1 MKYSHF
7 WLYLWVLIPFSGLCQ
22 TEVMSFNIRYD
33 SPEDNENWWEYRKS
47 EVVDL
52 IKNQQSDFVGIQEA
66 TPNQLLYLEKELD
79 SYDYIGF
86 GREGLNSK
94 SEGVPLFYLKNKYT
108 LIKSEVF
115 WLSSTPKTVSLGW
128 DASYK
133 RIVVYGSF
141 KNEDTGEVWHVL
153 NCHFDHQ
160 GKIAREKSAEL
171 LLSFIEDQ
179 NIASE
184 KILLIG
190 DFNCLPSEKP
200 IQILKQL
207 FTDAADSANVFGPS
221 ATFNAFDL
229 EETPTK
235 RIDYIFTRNL
245 KINSFST
252 IDLRRKNNLYISDHF
267 PIVIQ
272 VSSQ

>member
-1 MKYSHF
+1 
-7 WLYLWVLIPFSGLCQ
+7 
-22 TEVMSFNIRYD
+22 MSFNIRYD
-33 SPEDNENWWEYRKS
+33 SPTDNENSWEYRKTAIV
-47 EVVDL
+47 ELLKDYE
-52 IKNQQSDFVGIQEA
+52 SDFVGIQEA

-86 GREGLNSK
+86 GREGINSK

-108 LIKSEVF
+108 PVKSEVF
-115 WLSSTPKTVSLGW
+115 WLSSTPKTISLGW

-133 RIVVYGSF
+133 RIVVYGAF
-141 KNEDTGEVWHVL
+141 KNKETGEVWHIL
-153 NCHFDHQ
+153 NCHFDHR
-160 GKIAREKSAEL
+160 GELAREKSAEL

-184 KILLIG
+184 KVLLIG
-190 DFNCLPSEKP
+190 DLNCLPAEKP
-200 IQILKQL
+200 IQILKQK
-207 FTDAADSANVFGPS
+207 FKDAATCETVFGPR

-229 EETPTK
+229 EKVPTK

-252 IDLRRKNNLYISDHF
+252 LDIRRENNRYISDHF
-267 PIVIQ
+267 PVLIQ
-272 VSSQ
+272 VSAQ

>member
-1 MKYSHF
+1 MKYFHF
-7 WLYLWVLIPFSGLCQ
+7 WLWILIPFSGLCQ

-33 SPEDNENWWEYRKS
+33 SPEDNENWWEYRKV

-66 TPNQLLYLEKELD
+66 TPNQLVYLDRELD
-79 SYDYIGF
+79 SYDHIGF
-86 GREGLNSK
+86 GREGLNSN
-94 SEGVPLFYLKNKYT
+94 SEGVPLFYLKNKYS
-108 LIKSEVF
+108 LLKYEVF
-115 WLSSTPKTVSLGW
+115 WLSGTPKKASLGW

-133 RIVVYGSF
+133 RIVVYGAF
-141 KNEDTGEVWHVL
+141 KNQETGEIWHIL
-153 NCHFDHQ
+153 NSHFDHQ

-171 LLSFIEDQ
+171 ILDYIEDQ
-179 NIASE
+179 YISSE
-184 KILLIG
+184 KIVLIG
-190 DFNCLPSEKP
+190 DLNCLPSEKP
-200 IQILKQL
+200 IQILKQK
-207 FTDAADSANVFGPS
+207 FKDAADSDEVFGPS
-221 ATFNAFDL
+221 ATFNAFDT
-229 EETPTK
+229 EKNPTK

-272 VSSQ
+272 VSKN

>member
-7 WLYLWVLIPFSGLCQ
+7 WLCLWILIPFSGLCQ

-33 SPEDNENWWEYRKS
+33 STADNENWWEYRKG
-47 EVVDL
+47 EVAGL
-52 IKNQQSDFVGIQEA
+52 IKNKQSDFVGIQEA
-66 TPNQLLYLEKELD
+66 TTNQLLYLDAELD

-108 LIKSEVF
+108 LVKSEVF

-133 RIVVYGSF
+133 RIVVYGF
-141 KNEDTGEVWHVL
+141 FRNKETGEEWHVL

-190 DFNCLPSEKP
+190 DLNCLPSEKP
-200 IQILKQL
+200 IQILKQK
-207 FTDAADSANVFGPS
+207 FTDAATSEVVFGPS

-229 EETPTK
+229 EKAPTD

-245 KINSFST
+245 QINSFST
-252 IDLRRKNNLYISDHF
+252 LDIRRANNLYISDHF

-272 VSSQ
+272 VSNP